1 MKTLLTI
8 TLCLIL
14 TSNVFSQQTIS
25 TSITHDGGQRDYI
38 LYVPASYD
46 GSTAFPLLLCFH
58 GYTSSNN
65 VIMAYS
71 GFNAIAD
78 TANFIAAYP
87 QGTDLS
93 GSSHWNVG
101 GWTVGSTADDVGFVD
116 ALIDTI
122 QSGYNI
128 NADRIYSTGMSNGG
142 YMSFLLACQLSDQ
155 IAAIASI
162 TGSMTPETYNACN
175 PTHPTPVLQI
185 HGDNDGTVPYSG
197 ASWTKSINQVLAYW
211 SGYNNNGQ
219 VDTTAIADINS
230 ADGSTVDQ
238 ISYGYGDNCSSVIHY
253 KVYGGGH
260 DWPGAW
266 GNMDIDASAVA
277 WNFLSQFDINGIA
290 GCVAGFGQQLKQE
303 NFSVFP
309 NPATEFIR
317 LDFSIEEDIEYLISD
332 MSGRIVQRGIL
343 INGNPQ
349 IDISELAPNS
359 YILTVADKKSSFI
372 VVK

>member
-14 TSNVFSQQTIS
+14 TSNSFSQQTIS

-238 ISYGYGDNCSSVIHY
+238 ISYDYGDNCSSVIHY

-277 WNFLSQFDINGIA
+277 WNFLSQFDINGIS
-290 GCVAGFGQQLKQE
+290 GCAAGFGQQLKQE

-317 LDFSIEEDIEYLISD
+317 LDFTIEENVEYLISD

-343 INGNPQ
+343 TNSNAQ